1 MYCYVK
7 YSFLV
12 KVLVVLSVLQCSE
25 VSGNDFDNAN
35 NQRNVLIDKLENAL
49 LNNSEQ
55 LFTLQKALFLP
66 REKHMKITGV
76 YLNVNVTVVGT
87 VINKFN
93 DDTYYQY
100 YCRVYYPQNKSCIYD
115 ISQRFEISPAS
126 PITLTDFLLSQ
137 TIVQVLILLDPSFY
151 SLTNAFSII
160 VNDGYYT
167 RYDYYYNGGNDYTI
181 YLMIDKI
188 NIELNDLD
196 QAIRDNVIDALYI
209 TLSRVSYI
217 YNIYI

>member
-12 KVLVVLSVLQCSE
+12 KILVVLSVLQCSE

-66 REKHMKITGV
+66 REKHMKITGL
-76 YLNVNVTVVGT
+76 YLNVIVTVVGT
-87 VINKFN
+87 VINFN
-93 DDTYYQY
+93 DDTYYQIKD
-100 YCRVYYPQNKSCIYD
+100 YCRVYFPQNKSCIYG

-126 PITLTDFLLSQ
+126 SITLTDFLLSQ
-137 TIVQVLILLDPSFY
+137 TIVQILTLLDSSY
-151 SLTNAFSII
+151 YYLTNALSIV
-160 VNDGYYT
+160 VNDDYYT
-167 RYDYYYNGGNDYTI
+167 YDYYYNGGNDYTI

-196 QAIRDNVIDALYI
+196 EAMDNVTDALYV

-217 YNIYI
+217 YNIYMM